1 MLVDWHTN
9 MWLPEHGMES
19 SGPSNMKSRTSST
32 QTGDPESFERN
43 VASVA
48 EKFVVLTMYF
58 PRIGI
63 RVPNEYVAENIAK
76 YKGRAVGLAC
86 VDPFEADAPKKLE
99 YAVKE
104 LGFRGLKWSP
114 VYGAFD
120 PWCQEA
126 WAIYATCDRL
136 GIPILW
142 HQSGAYAQF
151 AAHEYGN
158 PTLIDRVARAFP
170 KMKMMISHIGQPWI
184 GDCVVLLRKH
194 PQIYANLSAR
204 YHRKWQLYN
213 GLMLALDYKITD
225 QLLFGSDFP
234 LRSTE
239 EALAEFR
246 SLNDWGDDVKLPR
259 FPGEIIE
266 DIIYNRPI
274 ELVWED
280 GI

>member
-1 MLVDWHTN
+1 MIIDWHAN
-9 MWLPEHGMES
+9 MWLPEHGMEA
-19 SGPSNMKSRTSST
+19 SGSSNMQGRTSST
-32 QTGDPESFERN
+32 QSGDPASFERH
-43 VASVA
+43 VAAAA
-48 EKFVVLTMYF
+48 EKFIVLTMYF
-58 PRIGI
+58 PRIGL
-63 RVPNEYVAENIAK
+63 RVPNEFVAENIAK
-76 YKGRAVGLAC
+76 YKGRAVGFAC

-99 YAVKE
+99 HAVKE

-142 HQSGAYAQF
+142 HQSAAYAQF

-158 PTLIDRVARAFP
+158 PTLIDRIARTFP
-170 KMKMMISHIGQPWI
+170 KMKMIVAHIGQPWI
-184 GDCVVLLRKH
+184 GDCIVLMRKH
-194 PQIYANLSAR
+194 PQIYADLSAR

-213 GLMLALDYKITD
+213 GLMLALEYKVTD
-225 QLLFGSDFP
+225 RLLFGSDFP
-234 LRSTE
+234 LRSVD

-246 SLNDWGDDVKLPR
+246 SLNDWGPGVALPK
-259 FPGEIIE
+259 FPEEIIE
-266 DIIYNRPI
+266 DIINNRPV